1 MIDNPGAASR
11 GPLPETIASQS
22 TVQTYNVNSN
32 AGLQRCMGAAPRGHR
47 GRGDQDAGL
56 GVDLDL

>member
-32 AGLQRCMGAAPRGHR
+32 AVL
-47 GRGDQDAGL
+47 
-56 GVDLDL
+56 